1 MKIGPCYLNNK
12 CDFIVWSPKAKNIS
26 LIFVHPEKKII
37 PMEKDECGY
46 WKIRIEKLEPG
57 AKYFYS
63 IDNKSDRPDPA
74 SNYQPEDVHGLSQ
87 VIDHSAFNWTDKRWK
102 GILLNDYIIY
112 ELHTGTFTKEG
123 TFEAITEKLDYLKE
137 LGITAVEIMPA
148 AQFPGARN
156 WGYDGVYPY
165 APNSAYGSP
174 DGLKK
179 LVNSCHS
186 KGLAVILDVVYNHL
200 GPEGNY
206 FGQYGYYFT
215 EKYKTPWGSAINFDE
230 AYSDAVRN
238 FFIENALYWFEIFH
252 MDALRLDAV
261 ETIFDMSAK
270 HFLKEVSERVEDL
283 SEKLGKKLVLIAE
296 SDLNDVKIINSRES
310 GGYGIGA
317 QWCDD
322 FHHSVH
328 ALLTGEQNGYYKD
341 FGAAE
346 DLKESLRNKFV
357 YSGKYSNYR
366 KRRHGSDASLFPPA
380 QFVVFIQNHDQIGN
394 RAFGERLS
402 ALISFEA
409 LKLAAGFMIL
419 APYIPML
426 FMGEEYA
433 ENAPF
438 MFFVSHMDKQ
448 LNSAVREG
456 RNKEF
461 EIFNWEKSRS
471 ERGDIPDPSNEQTFL
486 KSKLNW
492 DLLNDEKHRVMLT
505 YYKSLLKFRKKNLL
519 TGSKIGHE
527 VVETGSP
534 NVFALR
540 RRELKNKNY
549 FILYNFDS
557 EAVTALVPF
566 PRGNWE
572 KIFDSADEEWNGPGT
587 STPKKIIGKSQNI
600 TIKKFSLSVYQRKE
614 N

>member
-270 HFLKEVSERVEDL
+270 HFLKELSERVEDL
-283 SEKLGKKLVLIAE
+283 SEKLGRKLFLIAE

-566 PRGNWE
+566 PRGNWK